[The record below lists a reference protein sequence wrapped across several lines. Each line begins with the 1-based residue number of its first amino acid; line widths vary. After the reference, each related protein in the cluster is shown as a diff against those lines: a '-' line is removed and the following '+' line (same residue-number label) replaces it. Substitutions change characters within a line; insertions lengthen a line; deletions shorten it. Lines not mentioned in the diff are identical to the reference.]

1 MNKILY
7 GVLSWWEIIQTCPIS
22 RQELLM
28 KFSLNL
34 FFIWFFVVFTKP
46 PILVNEILKNDS
58 HPVHLFLQR
67 SFSWCLVGFVFRE
80 KKNNIWRLNAS
91 DAKSYEWNSEKLY
104 FLISYLVQKKNIW
117 EWAVFFH
124 IITIALGS
132 YWQTVTEM
140 RASLRKKENY
150 CFGGNW
156 HLSMDEDEG
165 GGNQLTQDA

>member
-46 PILVNEILKNDS
+46 PILVNEILRSDS

-67 SFSWCLVGFVFRE
+67 SFSSYMQKTCDVAILATKKIAE
-80 KKNNIWRLNAS
+80 KVR
-91 DAKSYEWNSEKLY
+91 KSRQNVNRNKSAWIVKIDKKWWKSTTNGENR
-104 FLISYLVQKKNIW
+104 QKMVLLPSKM
-117 EWAVFFH
+117 V
-124 IITIALGS
+124 LLPS
-132 YWQTVTEM
+132 KMVLPPSKM
-140 RASLRKKENY
+140 VLPPS
-150 CFGGNW
+150 
-156 HLSMDEDEG
+156 
-165 GGNQLTQDA
+165 